1 MRIAT
6 PCGAARVWRARSAFQ
21 ISAVMLVSLFAL
33 VLVCSL
39 KTPAQDTKPAPPPT
53 TPSPGKA
60 LVYIYRVGRITG
72 SAAHDHLYLNGVY
85 WAYLKNS
92 EYAWMEVDPGN
103 VAVTGSTE
111 MYYAGGITMSTYAA
125 VKNGTKKENQRIQFN
140 AETGKTYY
148 LKWTSEPLG
157 TGVKVTMMDAEKGA
171 KEMSKLHLSAPVE
184 QSDGKPA
191 EAK

>member
-1 MRIAT
+1 
-6 PCGAARVWRARSAFQ
+6 
-21 ISAVMLVSLFAL
+21 MLVTLFAL
-33 VLVCSL
+33 VLAGSL
-39 KTPAQDTKPAPPPT
+39 KAPAQDTKPAPPPT

-60 LVYIYRVGRITG
+60 LVYIYRVGRVVG
-72 SAAHDHLYLNGVY
+72 SAAHDHLYINRVY

-125 VKNGTKKENQRIQFN
+125 IKDGTKKENQRIRFD

-157 TGVKVTMMDAEKGA
+157 TGVKVTMMDAGQGA
-171 KEMSKLHLSAPVE
+171 KEMSKLHLSAPVV